1 MKKRIQQDF
10 NTIYLFLGLLLGFFL
25 GSTVVYWHFDRQ
37 NDRIV
42 QEAVDKVIAI
52 FSDNSSDEN
61 FNPVE
66 TNITNG
72 SSTLKNNL
80 PETSLTEIENPAIYS
95 ILPDF
100 ENNNYAFARDKLIEK
115 RIISVSMQYI
125 EKSPSAKILE
135 TELGASSLNQDTHVF
150 HVEFWESPLN
160 SVGYKMSKT
169 RIVFYGIKI
178 AELASIQHHNGKFY
192 LNYMND
198 FYPIE
203 FTTTFKPLIPEKL
216 AELPE

>member
-1 MKKRIQQDF
+1 MKKRIRQDF
-10 NTIYLFLGLLLGFFL
+10 NAIYLFLGLLLGFFL
-25 GSTVVYWHFDRQ
+25 GSTAVYWHFDRQ
-37 NDRIV
+37 NDRII
-42 QEAVDKVIAI
+42 QEAVDKIIAI

-61 FNPVE
+61 FNLGE
-66 TNITNG
+66 TSKTNE
-72 SSTLKNNL
+72 SSSNNDL
-80 PETSLTEIENPAIYS
+80 PENKLTEIENPAIYS

-100 ENNNYAFARDKLIEK
+100 EHNNYAFARDKLIEK
-115 RIISVSMQYI
+115 RIISVKMQYI

-135 TELGASSLNQDTHVF
+135 SELGASSPNQDTHVF

-178 AELASIQHHNGKFY
+178 AELASIQHNNGKFY

-216 AELPE
+216 AGLPE

>member
-1 MKKRIQQDF
+1 MKKRIRQDF

-42 QEAVDKVIAI
+42 QEAVDRIIAI
-52 FSDNSSDEN
+52 FSDNSTSETINLNELNIKGESSKSNNDLSEN
-61 FNPVE
+61 A
-66 TNITNG
+66 
-72 SSTLKNNL
+72 
-80 PETSLTEIENPAIYS
+80 LTEIENPPIYS

-100 ENNNYAFARDKLIEK
+100 DNNNYAFARDILVER
-115 RIISVSMQYI
+115 RIISVPMQYF
-125 EKSPSAKILE
+125 EKSSSEKMLE
-135 TELGASSLNQDTHVF
+135 SEIGADPVNQNTQVF
-150 HVEFWESPLN
+150 HLEFWESPLN

-169 RIVFYGIKI
+169 RIVFYGIKT

-203 FTTTFKPLIPEKL
+203 FTTTFKPLVPEKL